1 MTPCGYA
8 TAKEQIFEIR
18 EKNIVLKVVDED
30 IKVDISKKD
39 ITNKKELSGAH
50 LQVKMKME
58 KFLILGFQLIKNTA
72 FVIWKLVKNIF

>member
-1 MTPCGYA
+1 MQQL
-8 TAKEQIFEIR
+8 KNKFFEIR

-72 FVIWKLVKNIF
+72 FVI